1 MVERF
6 EADRHEETEA
16 HAGRVQHALGHH
28 EANREEKVRRRH
40 ERKDH
45 QRQALP
51 RTNTVIW
58 HFKCMGMQ
66 KTFACNVSKL
76 ITYYVANYRDLN
88 KCISNALNRTCK
100 LSTAVCSCISPL
112 LQCTRTNQHHC
123 SVLMHTNNTAVYSY
137 IPAARRGNGGCEHP
151 APQLRA

>member
-1 MVERF
+1 
-6 EADRHEETEA
+6 
-16 HAGRVQHALGHH
+16 
-28 EANREEKVRRRH
+28 
-40 ERKDH
+40 
-45 QRQALP
+45 
-51 RTNTVIW
+51 
-58 HFKCMGMQ
+58 MGMKK

-151 APQLRA
+151 TPQLRAWPQRRRTVRWRDYAYRAHCRRAARCPSSNHSTAPTD